1 MGAAICVLCT
11 DMGGAEVPCCRWEL
25 MLEPREA
32 QCCTGCSP
40 GLGALTAAVGAV
52 LFLSTHFFLLGT
64 GMDEIT
70 AGLPLP
76 RKNKTTEGSE
86 GIAL

>member
-1 MGAAICVLCT
+1 MLQVGADAGAKGGSVLHR
-11 DMGGAEVPCCRWEL
+11 MQPGA
-25 MLEPREA
+25 
-32 QCCTGCSP
+32 GS
-40 GLGALTAAVGAV
+40 TAAVGAV

-76 RKNKTTEGSE
+76 RKNKNMEGFE